1 MRFLHIGDL
10 HIGKKHGEHRW
21 IDEQRHAFAQL
32 IDIAGREEVDAV
44 LVAGDVFDRTQPPRE
59 ALEMCEELYTGFLE
73 CGAKVFVVPGNHDSA
88 QQVAFCSKI
97 TEAAGLYVAK
107 AYSGE
112 IQAHR
117 LEKGGETAFI
127 HLLPFVRP
135 TDVRMA
141 LPERAGEVGSHD
153 DAVRIA
159 LEEHAL
165 DRSAVNV
172 LVAHQFVTDGGD
184 GPQTCDSE
192 SISVGGI
199 DNVLASNFDAF
210 DYVALGHLHG
220 PQHVRRPEVRYCGS
234 PVRYSFSEAGQRK
247 VALIVDIAGGAVST
261 REVELE
267 PIHRMREITMSY
279 EELRAGAD
287 SGDHE
292 DYMHVTLTDSSLYDA
307 GNKVRELYPNLLK
320 LDWAQAAEAGER
332 SGLELGQLKELT
344 LSGLFAEFYE
354 SQTGAALS
362 KEALAMFEEVVSG
375 KGGDAQ

>member
-10 HIGKKHGEHRW
+10 HIGKKLGDQRW
-21 IDEQRHAFAQL
+21 AEEQRHAFAQL
-32 IDIAGREEVDAV
+32 IDIASREGVDAV
-44 LVAGDVFDRTQPPRE
+44 LVAGDVFDRSQPSKE
-59 ALEMCEELYTGFLE
+59 ALEMCEELYTGFLKL
-73 CGAKVFVVPGNHDSA
+73 GAKVYVIPGNHDSA
-88 QQVAFCSKI
+88 QQVAYCSKI
-97 TEAAGLYVAK
+97 TEAAGLYIAK
-107 AYSGE
+107 SYRGE

-117 LEKGGETAFI
+117 LEKGGEAAFI

-141 LPERAGEVGSHD
+141 LPERAEEVGSHD

-159 LEEHAL
+159 LEEHAV
-165 DRSAVNV
+165 DRDAVNI

-234 PVRYSFSEAGQRK
+234 PVRYSFSEANQRK
-247 VALIVDIAGGAVST
+247 VALIVDIARGAVGT

-267 PIHRMREITMSY
+267 PIHRMREVTMSY

-287 SGDHE
+287 NGDHE

-307 GNKVRELYPNLLK
+307 WNKVRELYPNLLK
-320 LDWAQAAEAGER
+320 LDWAQAAAAGGC
-332 SGLELGQLKELT
+332 SGFELGQLKRLT
-344 LSGLFAEFYE
+344 LSELFAEFYE
-354 SQTGAALS
+354 SQTGTALS
-362 KEALAMFEEVVSG
+362 QEMLAMFEDVVSA